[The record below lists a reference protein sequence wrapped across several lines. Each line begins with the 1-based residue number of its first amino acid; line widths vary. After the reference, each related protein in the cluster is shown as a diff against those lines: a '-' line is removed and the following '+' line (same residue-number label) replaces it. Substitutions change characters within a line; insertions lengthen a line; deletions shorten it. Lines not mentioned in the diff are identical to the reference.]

1 MSYRQILEDNN
12 MNGAIIFLPLK
23 LFDVQKRLIKSN
35 VGKQTFENYFGV
47 LLHYFTLMTTN
58 SYQTG
63 VLR

>member
-1 MSYRQILEDNN
+1 
-12 MNGAIIFLPLK
+12 MNGKIIFLPLK